1 MPFSSR
7 STVVGRLQARQPK
20 PVRIKKARPWLGF
33 FSELVVPLFSTKAEK
48 ILEDLCRVAMTR
60 EDTAQMDLELARM
73 EGPTVTSTPAHRP
86 LPAEEGKFQ

>member
-1 MPFSSR
+1 MILSISHRGSTSEATNASR
-7 STVVGRLQARQPK
+7 YQKVPPR
-20 PVRIKKARPWLGF
+20 LGF
-33 FSELVVPLFSTKAEK
+33 FLNWLLPLFSTKAEK